1 MGGFGPSVHDD
12 LPLASLSVDLK
23 KLLWHPK
30 ALISSN
36 CGLPY
41 LVCVS
46 SLDSGGKPVSVPTQS
61 LLTSVNADF
70 VCSKSKCTL
79 FLSLFSPGTEQ
90 HI

>member
-1 MGGFGPSVHDD
+1 MGEFGPSVHDD

-23 KLLWHPK
+23 KLLCHPK

-46 SLDSGGKPVSVPTQS
+46 SLESCGKAVSVSTQS
-61 LLTSVNADF
+61 LLTSVNAD
-70 VCSKSKCTL
+70 CML
-79 FLSLFSPGTEQ
+79 QE
-90 HI
+90 